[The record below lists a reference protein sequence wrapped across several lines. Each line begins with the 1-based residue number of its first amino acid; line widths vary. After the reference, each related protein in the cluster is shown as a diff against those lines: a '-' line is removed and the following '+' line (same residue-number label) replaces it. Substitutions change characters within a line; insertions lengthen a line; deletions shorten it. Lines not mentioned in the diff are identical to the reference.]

1 MSVGNQDNI
10 ALLLVPGLLCTERL
24 FRPQID
30 ALTGSAKA
38 SIGDHRHDSD
48 LSTIAAR
55 ILGSAPERFALAGL
69 SMGGYIALEI
79 MRQAPQRVLR
89 LALLDTSARPDTA
102 QQTARR
108 KELIAMAQDGR
119 FGDVIS
125 ALIPNFIHPAR
136 HGDKELVTILESMA
150 LETGVDAFVRQQN
163 AIMNRVDSRPGLGAI
178 SCPVDII
185 VGAQDAL
192 TPPELAREMASAI
205 PGARLHEIADCGHI
219 ATLERA
225 EQVNAI
231 LRDWLVRC

>member
-1 MSVGNQDNI
+1 MSVGNQGNI
-10 ALLLVPGLLCTERL
+10 ALLFVPGLLCTERL

-30 ALTGSAKA
+30 ALTGSARV

-48 LSTIAAR
+48 ISAIAER
-55 ILGSAPERFALAGL
+55 ILRSAPERFALAGL

-119 FGDVIS
+119 FNEVIG

-136 HGDKELVTILESMA
+136 HNDRELVAILEGMA
-150 LETGVDAFVRQQN
+150 LETGVEAFVRQQN
-163 AIMNRVDSRPGLGAI
+163 AIMTRADSRPDLGAI
-178 SCPVDII
+178 SCPADII
-185 VGAQDAL
+185 VGAEDAL
-192 TPPELAREMASAI
+192 TPPDLAREIASAI
-205 PGARLHEIADCGHI
+205 PNARLHEIADCGHI

-231 LRDWLVRC
+231 LQDWLVRS